1 MEVIENFSA
10 LSVEEQLKF
19 AEALVKTLN
28 SEATFIDGVSLSVK
42 KVEADDMTGGLIIEV
57 SHDPKIEVARN
68 ADWTCDSEEETDA
81 DPGYDAD
88 YENSAAEDAEQAFKA
103 LSTKIEGY
111 TVSLSVEDT
120 DEEEFLDT
128 RVDKISHEDDGIGSY
143 EYFGFTGYDSQPYIQ
158 VEGAVVQALVCDI
171 VLFVEPDDVTEVD
184 PEE

>member
-1 MEVIENFSA
+1 MEVIGNFSTI
-10 LSVEEQLKF
+10 SEEEQLKF

-28 SEATFIDGVSLSVK
+28 SESTFIDRVSFNISNVA
-42 KVEADDMTGGLIIEV
+42 ADDMSGGLYIEV
-57 SHDPKIEVARN
+57 THEPMIEVARN
-68 ADWTCDSEEETDA
+68 ADWTCDSEEEAAA
-81 DPGYDAD
+81 DPGFDAN
-88 YENSAAEDAEQAFKA
+88 YENVITEDAEQAFKT

-111 TVSLSVEDT
+111 TVSLSVEGV

-171 VLFVEPDDVTEVD
+171 VLFVEPDEVTEVD